1 MVKVS
6 WITQKLKKLLMWS
19 SNLDLYAQS
28 AGRKTLHHPCS
39 FSQKSQYL
47 KILIPLSNDVITIYC
62 CISYRL
68 DYRCS
73 LVSGLCSYLWGG
85 GGRGRGV
92 HGSYSQTAADN
103 HAYISNHHFQEDNLL
118 AWHDTLN
125 SLPLWIQFLIHVLC
139 FAGFVLPIRDVRAS
153 VGAGFLYPLV
163 GTVCVFFNI
172 FHYISSLQ
180 LLFGLVTTCS
190 LGGCVLHDKYK
201 AICSGLYCTLLHL
214 LVVLCPLWSN
224 ER

>member
-1 MVKVS
+1 
-6 WITQKLKKLLMWS
+6 MWS

-85 GGRGRGV
+85 GEYMA
-92 HGSYSQTAADN
+92 HIPKQQLIIMP
-103 HAYISNHHFQEDNLL
+103 ISPTITFRKTIC
-118 AWHDTLN
+118 WPGMHDTLN
-125 SLPLWIQFLIHVLC
+125 SLPSWIQFLIHVLC

-163 GTVCVFFNI
+163 GTVCVFLTYFITSLLCNCYLGLSQHAHREGVCCMTSTKPYAVACI
-172 FHYISSLQ
+172 AHY
-180 LLFGLVTTCS
+180 C
-190 LGGCVLHDKYK
+190 
-201 AICSGLYCTLLHL
+201 IC
-214 LVVLCPLWSN
+214 W
-224 ER
+224 

>member
-1 MVKVS
+1 MNRPK
-6 WITQKLKKLLMWS
+6 TQIMWS

-28 AGRKTLHHPCS
+28 AGRKTLYYPCS

-47 KILIPLSNDVITIYC
+47 KILIPLTNDLITIYC
-62 CISYRL
+62 CISNRL
-68 DYRCS
+68 NYHCS

-85 GGRGRGV
+85 RGGR
-92 HGSYSQTAADN
+92 SN

-125 SLPLWIQFLIHVLC
+125 SLPSWIQFLIHVFC

-163 GTVCVFFNI
+163 GTVCVFLTYFITSLLCNCYLGLSQHAHREGVCCMTSTKPYAVACI
-172 FHYISSLQ
+172 AHY
-180 LLFGLVTTCS
+180 C
-190 LGGCVLHDKYK
+190 
-201 AICSGLYCTLLHL
+201 IC
-214 LVVLCPLWSN
+214 W
-224 ER
+224 

>member
-1 MVKVS
+1 
-6 WITQKLKKLLMWS
+6 MWS
-19 SNLDLYAQS
+19 QFTAASHIGSITAALLCLVS
-28 AGRKTLHHPCS
+28 APTCGRGGGEYMAHIPKQQLIIMPISPTITFRKTICWP
-39 FSQKSQYL
+39 
-47 KILIPLSNDVITIYC
+47 
-62 CISYRL
+62 
-68 DYRCS
+68 
-73 LVSGLCSYLWGG
+73 GM
-85 GGRGRGV
+85 
-92 HGSYSQTAADN
+92 
-103 HAYISNHHFQEDNLL
+103 
-118 AWHDTLN
+118 HDTLN
-125 SLPLWIQFLIHVLC
+125 SLPSWIQFLIHVLC

-214 LVVLCPLWSN
+214 LVVLRPLWSN

>member
-1 MVKVS
+1 
-6 WITQKLKKLLMWS
+6 MWS

-28 AGRKTLHHPCS
+28 AARETLHHPCS

-62 CISYRL
+62 CISNRL
-68 DYRCS
+68 DYCCS
-73 LVSGLCSYLWGG
+73 LVSGLCSYLWGVG
-85 GGRGRGV
+85 GGEGREGGV

-125 SLPLWIQFLIHVLC
+125 SLPSWIQFLIHFFC

-163 GTVCVFFNI
+163 GTVCLFLTYFI
-172 FHYISSLQ
+172 TSL
-180 LLFGLVTTCS
+180 LCNCYLGLS
-190 LGGCVLHDKYK
+190 QPAHREGVLHDKYK

>member
-1 MVKVS
+1 
-6 WITQKLKKLLMWS
+6 MWS

-28 AGRKTLHHPCS
+28 AARETLHHPCS

-62 CISYRL
+62 CISNRL
-68 DYRCS
+68 DYCCS
-73 LVSGLCSYLWGG
+73 LVSGLCSYLWGVG
-85 GGRGRGV
+85 GGEGREGGV

-125 SLPLWIQFLIHVLC
+125 SLPSWIQFLIHFFC

-163 GTVCVFFNI
+163 GTVCVFLTYFITSLLCNCYLGLSQRAHREGVCCMTSTKPYAVACI
-172 FHYISSLQ
+172 AHY
-180 LLFGLVTTCS
+180 C
-190 LGGCVLHDKYK
+190 
-201 AICSGLYCTLLHL
+201 IC
-214 LVVLCPLWSN
+214 W
-224 ER
+224 